1 MAYPAGQCTYYVA
14 SVLSWIPTTW
24 GNAATW
30 LQNAE
35 QAGLQTG
42 GTPTVGAVGVIAANA
57 HTAQGTASP
66 EGHVGV
72 IAAVNGDQVTLD
84 SENWPEEDNQANGL
98 VFNVSD
104 FAGFIYP
111 PSGAAVPNTASLLGY
126 SPVPTSDSG
135 VTWDQLPSA
144 FQAWLPLAM
153 TMGVR
158 APYTSAQVATQW
170 NSMTA
175 AERAVW
181 ILDYNNNSGAKQGSG
196 QGSTGW
202 EADVASWISTAGQNI
217 LKGGEVVLG
226 AAVLGL
232 AGWVLLSMA
241 RGVPGPIKVGKTLG
255 KTGIKAA
262 AL

>member
-57 HTAQGTASP
+57 HTARGTASP

-84 SENWPEEDNQANGL
+84 SENWPEGDNQANGL

-111 PSGAAVPNTASLLGY
+111 PPGAAVPNTASLLGY
-126 SPVPTSDSG
+126 SPIPNADASD
-135 VTWDQLPSA
+135 TWAQLPSA
-144 FQAWLPLAM
+144 FRTYLG
-153 TMGVR
+153 TMGVTQSSWDIT
-158 APYTSAQVATQW
+158 PTST
-170 NSMTA
+170 
-175 AERAVW
+175 R
-181 ILDYNNNSGAKQGSG
+181 IDLIGLYNTDAGGPQGQLPSNTPG
-196 QGSTGW
+196 SNVNLNPFAGWAGDVQGW
-202 EADVASWISTAGQNI
+202 LSTAGQNI

>member
-84 SENWPEEDNQANGL
+84 SENWPEGDNQANGL

-126 SPVPTSDSG
+126 SPTPTSDDTY
-135 VTWDQLPSA
+135 TWAQLPSGL
-144 FQAWLPLAM
+144 QNYINLEWP
-153 TMGVR
+153 
-158 APYTSAQVATQW
+158 
-170 NSMTA
+170 
-175 AERAVW
+175 
-181 ILDYNNNSGAKQGSG
+181 G
-196 QGSTGW
+196 QGSTIWGKAPKDLRDAIIAGFNSLGGSPGVAVPGSAGAAKAITTVAGW
-202 EADVASWISTAGQNI
+202 IPSILQDA

-232 AGWVLLSMA
+232 GGWVLLSMA